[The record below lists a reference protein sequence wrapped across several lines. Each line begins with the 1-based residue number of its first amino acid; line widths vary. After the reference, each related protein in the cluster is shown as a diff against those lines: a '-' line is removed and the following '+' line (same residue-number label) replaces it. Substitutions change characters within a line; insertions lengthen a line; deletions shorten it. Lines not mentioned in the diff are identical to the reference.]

1 MKPLSVAIMAAGK
14 GTRMQ
19 NKDVPKVC
27 NLLNGRTLIEYVVN
41 QARQLQP
48 EKIVVIAGHMR
59 EQVIRAVSG
68 PGVYFVVQ
76 EPQLGTAHAVEMT
89 RPEFKDFDGD
99 ILVLS
104 GDAPLLQMRTLY
116 KLIETHKKG
125 NYAATMLVANAPD
138 PKGYGRVVR
147 TPTGLFDRVVE
158 EKDATEAERKISEIN
173 SGIYVFDA
181 IKLFENL
188 TKVGNDNAQKE
199 YYLPDVLT
207 FLKKQGE
214 QVAVEMAETFSEIH
228 GINTVEHLREAE
240 LILAQ
245 RREAR

>member
-1 MKPLSVAIMAAGK
+1 MKSLGVAIMAAGK

-27 NLLNGRTLIEYVVN
+27 NLLNGRTLIEYVVD
-41 QARQLQP
+41 QARELNP

-59 EQVIRAVSG
+59 EQVVKAVAG
-68 PGVYFVVQ
+68 PGVYFAIQ

-89 RPEFKDFDGD
+89 RPEFEGFEGD

-104 GDAPLLQMRTLY
+104 GDAPLLRMSTL
-116 KLIETHKKG
+116 KRLIATHQQG
-125 NYAATMLVANAPD
+125 NFAATMLVADAPD
-138 PKGYGRVVR
+138 PIGYGRVLR
-147 TPTGLFDRVVE
+147 TDTGLFDRVVE
-158 EKDATEAERKISEIN
+158 HKDATAEERKISEIN

-188 TKVGNDNAQKE
+188 AKVGNDNAQME

-207 FLKKQGE
+207 FLKNQGE

-240 LILAQ
+240 RILAQ
-245 RREAR
+245 RREA